1 MNATALGKL
10 FLVPTPLDFLCETQV
25 PLSQV
30 LPLGTVQAA
39 SQIDHWVVENAKS
52 ARAFLK
58 RVDAVSPL
66 RVPLQAQ
73 QINELPRLVHKKG
86 DLVAGVDMRGMLQAA
101 SQGHDIG
108 LLSEAGMPAV
118 ADPGSSVVR
127 AAHEL
132 GMQVLPLVG
141 PSALLLALAGSGL
154 NGQQFAFGGYLP
166 QDAAERSTRL
176 KALEQHALKTGET
189 QVFIETP
196 YRNAAVLAAL
206 LLSLHDNTRLAVC
219 SHLSLPEMHIQS
231 MRVAQWKRHP
241 QAPDKTTPAVF
252 AFGP

>member
-1 MNATALGKL
+1 MNATAMGKL
-10 FLVPTPLDFLCETQV
+10 FLIPTPLDFMCETQV
-25 PLSQV
+25 PLSDV
-30 LPLGTVQAA
+30 LPTATVQAA
-39 SQIDHWVVENAKS
+39 SQLEHWIVENAKS

-58 RVDAVSPL
+58 RVDALNPL

-73 QINELPRLVHKKG
+73 QITELPRQVHKVG

-101 SQGHDIG
+101 LQGHDLG

-118 ADPGSSVVR
+118 ADPGSSLVR
-127 AAHEL
+127 AAHDL
-132 GMQVLPLVG
+132 GLQVLPLVG
-141 PSALLLALAGSGL
+141 PSALLLALAASGL
-154 NGQQFAFGGYLP
+154 NGQQFAFLGYLP
-166 QDAAERSTRL
+166 QDAAKRNTRL

-196 YRNAAVLAAL
+196 YRNAALLAAL
-206 LLSLHDNTRLAVC
+206 LQSLQEHTRLAVC
-219 SHLSLPEMHIQS
+219 SHLSLPQMQIQS

-241 QAPDKTTPAVF
+241 KAPDKNTPAVF